1 MTTGEQERVLSLR
14 AMDEE
19 DFSVISAFLQDGL
32 ARLRD
37 MIYLQEDQ
45 QFIVLVDRLVREGRL
60 VDKSEHVEKNRVQT
74 GLCFEGV
81 MSVRVRGVAQED
93 RNTLLQF
100 ITVAYIPGEISL
112 IFDQEAVIRLRGD
125 NLVCLFRDLDVS
137 FSIGGDSV

>member
-1 MTTGEQERVLSLR
+1 MTTGERERVLSLR

-19 DFSVISAFLQDGL
+19 DFSVISAFLQDSL
-32 ARLRD
+32 VRLRD
-37 MIYLQEDQ
+37 MIYLQDDQ

-60 VDKSEHVEKNRVQT
+60 VDKGEHIEGSRVQT

-81 MSVRVRGVAQED
+81 MSVNVRGISQED

-100 ITVAYIPGEISL
+100 ITVAYIPGEIVL

-125 NLVCLFRDLDVS
+125 SLVCLFKDLDAS
-137 FSIGGDSV
+137 FSMGGESV

>member
-1 MTTGEQERVLSLR
+1 MTSGERERVLSLR
-14 AMDEE
+14 ATDEE

-60 VDKSEHVEKNRVQT
+60 VDKPEHVEGNRVQT

-93 RNTLLQF
+93 RNTLLQDF
-100 ITVAYIPGEISL
+100 L
-112 IFDQEAVIRLRGD
+112 IKVCNGFAGCVIHKNRIAQ
-125 NLVCLFRDLDVS
+125 V
-137 FSIGGDSV
+137 

>member
-1 MTTGEQERVLSLR
+1 MTTGKRESMLSLR

-19 DFSVISAFLQDGL
+19 DFSVISAFLQDSL
-32 ARLRD
+32 VRLRD
-37 MIYLQEDQ
+37 MIYLQDDQ

-60 VDKSEHVEKNRVQT
+60 VDKGKHIECSRVQT

-125 NLVCLFRDLDVS
+125 SLVCLFRDLDVS
-137 FSIGGDSV
+137 FGMGGESV